1 MMPKTVRYQLSIFLL
16 FLLLSMLLTSCQRAY
31 YGAMEKMGIHKRDIM
46 VERVKKARDSQAE
59 AKEQFKSALAQFNHV
74 LNVKEG
80 ELQQKYETLSKE
92 YEESEEKA
100 ADVGERIRKVE
111 DVSEALFEEWQEE
124 ISQYHSDKLKQDS
137 EKKLQKTKE
146 HYKELISVMKQAE
159 KKIHPVLIAF
169 HDQVL
174 YLKHNLNTQAITSLK
189 EEVTSMEGDI
199 DILIKDMEASIQ
211 EADSFIQSLQN

>member
-1 MMPKTVRYQLSIFLL
+1 MMPKMVRYRLAIFLL
-16 FLLLSMLLTSCQRAY
+16 SLLLSMLVISCQSTY

-46 VERVKKARDSQAE
+46 VERVEKARDSQAE

-74 LNVKEG
+74 LNAKEG

-100 ADVGERIRKVE
+100 ADVGKRIRKVE
-111 DVSEALFEEWQEE
+111 NVSEALFEEWQEE

-137 EKKLQKTKE
+137 EKKLQKTKA
-146 HYKELISVMKQAE
+146 HYKRLIAAMKQAE

-174 YLKHNLNTQAITSLK
+174 YLKHNLNSQAITSLQA
-189 EEVTSMEGDI
+189 ELTSMEGDI

>member
-1 MMPKTVRYQLSIFLL
+1 MPKTVRYRLSIFLL

>member
-1 MMPKTVRYQLSIFLL
+1 MPKTVRYRLSIFLL

-100 ADVGERIRKVE
+100 DDVSERIRKVE

>member
-100 ADVGERIRKVE
+100 DDVSERIRKVE

>member
-1 MMPKTVRYQLSIFLL
+1 MPKTVRYQLSIFLL

-100 ADVGERIRKVE
+100 DDVSERIRKVE

>member
-1 MMPKTVRYQLSIFLL
+1 MMPKTVRYRLSIFLL

-100 ADVGERIRKVE
+100 DDVSERIRKVE

-174 YLKHNLNTQAITSLK
+174 YLKHNLNTQAITSLQ

>member
-1 MMPKTVRYQLSIFLL
+1 MPKTVRYQLSIFLL